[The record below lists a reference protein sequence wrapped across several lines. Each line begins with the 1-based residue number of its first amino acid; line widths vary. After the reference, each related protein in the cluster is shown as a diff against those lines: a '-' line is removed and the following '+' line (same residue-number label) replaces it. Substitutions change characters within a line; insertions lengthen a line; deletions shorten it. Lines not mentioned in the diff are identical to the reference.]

1 MIYNSNCMK
10 RILKSLFYSGL
21 LSSLIIGAGMFSL
34 PFIFAQTGFALG
46 AVILSFFVLVSIVI
60 HVRYTKIVQKDDD
73 DKMFGTFVKKYLGSS
88 WKTPAMVIVLTGM
101 IFSLLVYLVL
111 SASFI
116 KLIVPGIN
124 SGAAVFLF
132 WIIGSVFIFMGMTKY
147 AIVDFLAFL
156 GIVGIIFFIFISG
169 IGFGGNIRFN
179 DFSVSSIGLVFGPF
193 LFSLY
198 GRSAISS
205 LWDKFNNTDKSK
217 SLFIKSV
224 VLGTVIPAICY
235 ILFVHGVLRLSSN
248 GVSTDAVSGITLLP
262 FSANLIIGVLGFLAL
277 ITSYIF
283 LGLETK
289 GILKNDF
296 KVPSGVAAIAVALL
310 PLGIYLLGFTDF
322 MKLISLGGGVF
333 LSIESILVVLIYRK
347 AYRKNNFTDAFLILI
362 FATAI
367 ILEIINIFR

>member
-1 MIYNSNCMK
+1 MK

-34 PFIFAQTGFALG
+34 PFVFAQTGFTLG
-46 AVILSFFVLVSIVI
+46 IIILSFFVLVSIVI

-73 DKMFGTFVKKYLGSS
+73 DNKMFGTFVKKYLGPG
-88 WKTPAMVIVLTGM
+88 WKVPAMAVVLTGM

-116 KLIVPGIN
+116 RLMIPGIN

-132 WIIGSVFIFMGMTKY
+132 WVVGSVFIFMGMTKY
-147 AIVDFLAFL
+147 VFADFLAFL
-156 GIVGIIFFIFISG
+156 GIAGIIFFIFISG
-169 IGFGGNIRFN
+169 VGFGGSVRFN
-179 DFSVSSIGLVFGPF
+179 DFSMSSIGFVFGPF

-205 LWDKFNNTDKSK
+205 LWDKFNDTDKSK
-217 SLFIKSV
+217 SLFIRSII
-224 VLGTVIPAICY
+224 LGTVIPAICY
-235 ILFVHGVLRLSSN
+235 VLFVYGILRLSSN
-248 GVSTDAVSGITLLP
+248 GVSADAISGITLLP
-262 FSANLIIGVLGFLAL
+262 FGANLVIGILGVLTL

-296 KVPSGVAAIAVALL
+296 KVPSGVATLAVAVL
-310 PLGIYLLGFTDF
+310 PLVIYLLGFTDF
-322 MKLISLGGGVF
+322 IKLISLGGGIF
-333 LSIESILVVLIYRK
+333 LSIESILVILIYRK
-347 AYRKNNFTDAFLILI
+347 AYRKNNLTDTILILI
-362 FATAI
+362 FVTAI
-367 ILEIINIFR
+367 ILEIINIFK